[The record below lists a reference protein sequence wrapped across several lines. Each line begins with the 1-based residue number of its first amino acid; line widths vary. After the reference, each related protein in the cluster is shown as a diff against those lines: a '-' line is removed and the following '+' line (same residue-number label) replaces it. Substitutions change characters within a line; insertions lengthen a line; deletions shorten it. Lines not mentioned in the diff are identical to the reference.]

1 MAYLLLALSAGFI
14 AFCVWLTVRIVNR
27 KERWAKRT
35 ALALGIATFLYPLSI
50 GPAVLVLDRA
60 GYPKWVMEPYR
71 QIYAP
76 IHWLVVNGPQPIR
89 DALEWYG
96 DLWSGT

>member
-1 MAYLLLALSAGFI
+1 
-14 AFCVWLTVRIVNR
+14 
-27 KERWAKRT
+27 
-35 ALALGIATFLYPLSI
+35 
-50 GPAVLVLDRA
+50 VLVLDRA
-60 GYPKWVMEPYR
+60 GYPKWAMEPYR